1 MNDKKAGIITTI
13 LTAISTVVVGYVKIK
28 EYVRD
33 LPKYPESKKIK
44 EFELTTTLDAKTPAD
59 YLKKVDVMV
68 SAGKSPWKN
77 YYNFN
82 FMFDMDDDDDALPEY
97 MQQQND
103 KFIKEVEDLKT
114 EMEKA
119 VVKGE
124 SRTLVFRKQDLG
136 KLIQATGNINLG
148 VKNVEKRIKNIEGDV
163 KAAAKTEGARYAQDK
178 QYINALN
185 RYITL
190 QLQGYLQVMKDTEK
204 LFKAWIAEA
213 KEAKDK

>member
-1 MNDKKAGIITTI
+1 MSDKKLDIITTI
-13 LTAISTVVVGYVKIK
+13 LTAVSTAAVGYVKIK

-33 LPKYPESKKIK
+33 LPKYPESKTIK
-44 EFELTTTLDAKTPAD
+44 EFELTTTLDAKSPAD
-59 YLKKVDVMV
+59 YLKKVETMI

-77 YYNFN
+77 YYNFT
-82 FMFDMDDDDDALPEY
+82 FAFDFDEDRELSIS
-97 MQQQND
+97 QQQYND
-103 KFIKEVEDLKT
+103 KYIKELEAMKN

-124 SRTLVFRKQDLG
+124 ARTLVFRKQDLG

-148 VKNVEKRIKNIEGDV
+148 VKNIETRIKNIEGDV
-163 KAAAKTEGARYAQDK
+163 KEAAKVEGSRYVKDK

-213 KEAKDK
+213 KESEKE

>member
-1 MNDKKAGIITTI
+1 MSDKKLDIITTI
-13 LTAISTVVVGYVKIK
+13 LTAVSTAVVGYVKIK

-33 LPKYPESKKIK
+33 LPKYPESKTIK
-44 EFELTTTLDAKTPAD
+44 EFELTTTLDAKSPAD
-59 YLKKVDVMV
+59 YLKKVETMI

-77 YYNFN
+77 YYNFT
-82 FMFDMDDDDDALPEY
+82 FAFDFDEDRELSIS
-97 MQQQND
+97 QQQHND
-103 KFIKEVEDLKT
+103 KYIKELEAMKN

-136 KLIQATGNINLG
+136 KLIQATGSINLG
-148 VKNVEKRIKNIEGDV
+148 VKNIETRIKNIEGDV
-163 KAAAKTEGARYAQDK
+163 KAATKAEEARYAKDK

-213 KEAKDK
+213 KESADE

>member
-1 MNDKKAGIITTI
+1 MSDKKAGIITTI
-13 LTAISTVVVGYVKIK
+13 LTAISAVTVGYVKIR

-44 EFELTTTLDAKTPAD
+44 EFELTTTLDAKSPAD
-59 YLKKVDVMV
+59 YLKKVDTMI

-82 FMFDMDDDDDALPEY
+82 FMFDMDDDDEALPDY

-103 KFIKEVEDLKT
+103 KFIKEVEGLKA

-124 SRTLVFRKQDLG
+124 SRTLVFRKNDLG

-148 VKNVEKRIKNIEGDV
+148 VKNVEKRVKTIEGDV
-163 KAAAKTEGARYAQDK
+163 KDAARVEGSRYAQDK

-213 KEAKDK
+213 KEAADE

>member
-1 MNDKKAGIITTI
+1 MSDKKLDIITTI
-13 LTAISTVVVGYVKIK
+13 LTAVSTAAVGYVKIK

-33 LPKYPESKKIK
+33 LPKYPESKTIK
-44 EFELTTTLDAKTPAD
+44 EFELTTTLDAKSPAD
-59 YLKKVDVMV
+59 YLKKVETMI

-77 YYNFN
+77 YYNFT
-82 FMFDMDDDDDALPEY
+82 FAFDFDEDRELSIS
-97 MQQQND
+97 QQQYND
-103 KFIKEVEDLKT
+103 KYIRELEAMKN

-124 SRTLVFRKQDLG
+124 SRTLVFRKQELG
-136 KLIQATGNINLG
+136 KLIQATGSINLG
-148 VKNVEKRIKNIEGDV
+148 VKNIETRIKNIEGDV
-163 KAAAKTEGARYAQDK
+163 KAAAKAEGARYAKDK
-178 QYINALN
+178 QYINALS

-213 KEAKDK
+213 KEAEGE